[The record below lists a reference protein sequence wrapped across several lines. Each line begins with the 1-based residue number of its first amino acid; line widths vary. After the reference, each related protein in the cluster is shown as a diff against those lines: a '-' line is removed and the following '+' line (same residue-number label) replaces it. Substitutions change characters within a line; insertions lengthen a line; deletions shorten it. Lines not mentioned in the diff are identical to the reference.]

1 MALVVAPTLTAVAW
15 QQSDDREVIY
25 DKLVAILS
33 EAPSETCSL
42 LSYEQ
47 DSEPEERLAAEAAEA
62 RALEAYAPCLVGAA
76 LRDLRDAGA
85 ARAARRRG
93 AARALAAACRVAGA
107 RPGLAAA
114 LRRAGLGRSAAS
126 RAALN
131 CAGAALRYGDGGA
144 LAAALEIRARCGPGR
159 EPPDY
164 ANRWCGVALAALRL
178 GGDRMLETMALR
190 ALAAV
195 GRGCATDAAAAAA
208 CRASG
213 ACGSD
218 PAAPTPAPGASQTQP
233 DDDSHWDVA
242 LLNRLGAPCA
252 EARALAAEALTAFA
266 PAIGRARPLAAA
278 VAART
283 LPAALLPA
291 WRAWLAEAHAPAP
304 GDSGGAVARRSA
316 IAAAAVCDA
325 AAAALA
331 ACDPLPVF
339 RDRVDVA
346 TGLVKILSKC
356 KTAVQR
362 YAAHDDTAPGDA
374 AAAACLGSF
383 FGAWAAVYACMRA
396 SDAPRRAKF
405 LKSQGAMIAKPYKAC
420 FAGVPGVREAVLV
433 LVGDAAAAGRLGA
446 VLGSFG
452 GAGVVE
458 ACARGAPPGALD
470 GALDA
475 FAAAPELD
483 VDAALAVVG
492 ARAASAPLG
501 AAAAAAFQRV
511 LDRDVDGAA
520 LYAARALALAP
531 RADDDDGLFDAFVR
545 ARYGA
550 PEDLRALAT
559 EARAAKLG
567 ACLEAE
573 LLEPALAGARGLE
586 PDLLL
591 AFWTA
596 ATRGRRAD
604 APPAALLAWPALH
617 ALAIKDGAWLDA
629 SLSRQRLDEL
639 ARLAADAAS
648 APELLDELDARHAA
662 AGDADLKQRPRLA
675 AVAAGLATPL
685 ADAAGADGLPAAA
698 RVCARAFLDGA
709 DVDALARALADLAGP
724 DGAVAAC
731 AALAPAAARAVEDPA
746 AGAMRALCGAAL
758 RGLGDAA
765 RRAAVAPTADAPV
778 AETLDAGALAAVA
791 PLLAAAFGDDA
802 LAPVADAALRVVRG
816 DLRLPAALAVALG
829 AFRRRGLG
837 ASPRSAPSP
846 RAPEAPRAPEPP
858 RAPSPAAKRPSPERP
873 PPESPKRRKFVAPDK
888 DRPHAFGD
896 CVVQSRSAAG
906 PTTTKK
912 KHDDEGRLR
921 AARALLESQHSE
933 SQSQDSEPQKRAS
946 VLCYTSLASSQG
958 PDLPGAWAAKFD
970 ASQRPSP
977 EDA

>member
-1 MALVVAPTLTAVAW
+1 MALVVAAPPTLTAVAW
-15 QQSDDREVIY
+15 EQSDDREAIY
-25 DKLVAILS
+25 EKLVAILS

-42 LSYEQ
+42 LSYEH

-85 ARAARRRG
+85 AHAARRRG
-93 AARALAAACRVAGA
+93 ARALAAACRVAGA
-107 RPGLAAA
+107 RPGS
-114 LRRAGLGRSAAS
+114 RRAARGPRRSAAVRAGRRP
-126 RAALN
+126 RAA
-131 CAGAALRYGDGGA
+131 ARGAPPPTLPPRSSSVAD
-144 LAAALEIRARCGPGR
+144 LARRGPRARARRLRRRGR
-159 EPPDY
+159 
-164 ANRWCGVALAALRL
+164 
-178 GGDRMLETMALR
+178 
-190 ALAAV
+190 AAV
-195 GRGCATDAAAAAA
+195 RGGRRGGLRRGGRGAK
-208 CRASG
+208 R
-213 ACGSD
+213 CG
-218 PAAPTPAPGASQTQP
+218 
-233 DDDSHWDVA
+233 
-242 LLNRLGAPCA
+242 
-252 EARALAAEALTAFA
+252 
-266 PAIGRARPLAAA
+266 
-278 VAART
+278 
-283 LPAALLPA
+283 
-291 WRAWLAEAHAPAP
+291 
-304 GDSGGAVARRSA
+304 
-316 IAAAAVCDA
+316 
-325 AAAALA
+325 
-331 ACDPLPVF
+331 DPLPVF
-339 RDRVDVA
+339 RDRVGVA
-346 TGLVKILSKC
+346 TGLVKVLSKC

-362 YAAHDDTAPGDA
+362 YAAHDDTAPGDD

-458 ACARGAPPGALD
+458 ACARARAGRPRRRPRRLRGRAGARRR
-470 GALDA
+470 
-475 FAAAPELD
+475 
-483 VDAALAVVG
+483 VG
-492 ARAASAPLG
+492 ARGRRRAPR
-501 AAAAAAFQRV
+501 APPRAAAAFQRV

-520 LYAARALALAP
+520 LDAARALALAP
-531 RADDDDGLFDAFVR
+531 RADDDDGLFDAYVR

-604 APPAALLAWPALH
+604 APPAALCAWPALH

-648 APELLDELDARHAA
+648 AVELLGELDARHAA
-662 AGDADLKQRPRLA
+662 RDADPTSARGCGRRRGPRDA
-675 AVAAGLATPL
+675 L

-698 RVCARAFLDGA
+698 RVCAR
-709 DVDALARALADLAGP
+709 
-724 DGAVAAC
+724 
-731 AALAPAAARAVEDPA
+731 
-746 AGAMRALCGAAL
+746 
-758 RGLGDAA
+758 
-765 RRAAVAPTADAPV
+765 
-778 AETLDAGALAAVA
+778 
-791 PLLAAAFGDDA
+791 
-802 LAPVADAALRVVRG
+802 
-816 DLRLPAALAVALG
+816 
-829 AFRRRGLG
+829 
-837 ASPRSAPSP
+837 
-846 RAPEAPRAPEPP
+846 
-858 RAPSPAAKRPSPERP
+858 RPSPERP

>member
-1 MALVVAPTLTAVAW
+1 MALVVAPPPTLTAVAW
-15 QQSDDREVIY
+15 QQSDDREATY

-85 ARAARRRG
+85 AHAARRRG

-131 CAGAALRYGDGGA
+131 CAGAALRYGDGAA

-164 ANRWCGVALAALRL
+164 AGRWCGVALAALRL
-178 GGDRMLETMALR
+178 GGDRSLETMALR

-195 GRGCATDAAAAAA
+195 GRGCATDGAAAAA

-213 ACGSD
+213 ACGGD

-252 EARALAAEALTAFA
+252 EARALAVEALRAFA
-266 PAIGRARPLAAA
+266 PVVARARPLAAA

-316 IAAAAVCDA
+316 VAAAAVCDA
-325 AAAALA
+325 AAAALN

-362 YAAHDDTAPGDA
+362 YAAHDDTAPGDD

-483 VDAALAVVG
+483 VASALAVVG
-492 ARAASAPLG
+492 ARAAAAPLG

-520 LYAARALALAP
+520 LDAARALALAP
-531 RADDDDGLFDAFVR
+531 RAEDDDGLFDAFVR

-604 APPAALLAWPALH
+604 APSAALLAWPALH

-629 SLSRQRLDEL
+629 SMSRQRLDEL

-648 APELLDELDARHAA
+648 APELLLDELDARHAA

-724 DGAVAAC
+724 DGA
-731 AALAPAAARAVEDPA
+731 
-746 AGAMRALCGAAL
+746 
-758 RGLGDAA
+758 
-765 RRAAVAPTADAPV
+765 
-778 AETLDAGALAAVA
+778 TLDAGALAAVA

-816 DLRLPAALAVALG
+816 DLRLPAALTVALG

-837 ASPRSAPSP
+837 ASPRAAPSP